1 MYMYYN
7 REGLQC
13 AAIAAILGAA
23 AHDVGVWATAERAH
37 GLRSG
42 ACSCRS
48 RSRVNFLNTPRSLMC
63 NGNNTKT
70 GPERFKSRRREALGH
85 HISVLLACRHVENSE
100 ITDLHVFTDE
110 VNVELDVLRPFVV
123 HRVR

>member
-1 MYMYYN
+1 MT
-7 REGLQC
+7 
-13 AAIAAILGAA
+13 
-23 AHDVGVWATAERAH
+23 WARGRQQSARTVFGQAPAVVVAVPELA
-37 GLRSG
+37 S
-42 ACSCRS
+42 S
-48 RSRVNFLNTPRSLMC
+48 TPPRSLMC

-123 HRVR
+123 HRVRRHVDS